1 MASQVHFY
9 FLTLSI
15 LYQIQF
21 LFLGRGLLKPIKPIK
36 EKGFI
41 NTEPALLIVHHN
53 DFSALEES
61 LSHFHQVN
69 TQARI
74 KVYVLDDHSNQE
86 VVQKLTILC
95 DIFKAELIASEA
107 DRGKKKALAWFLPQ
121 IKEDYI
127 IQIDADCKVDE
138 NFLPANLKVI
148 STCSPDLIIG
158 QVRMKPQSN
167 IWSKL
172 AALDHL
178 SLQLVTFSAL
188 KQNVV
193 LMAAGASMAY
203 RRESF
208 LEYLSVGMEWAGGE
222 DTFVAQAMAKDKKSI
237 VPLPSA
243 VVYTDAPK
251 DFKHFIKQRLRWGA
265 KSQAYP
271 SKLAQALA
279 INVALL
285 NLSIVLGTVL
295 SAFLPVSS
303 FLWTLFLY
311 KVVADALLL
320 YRYTE
325 LYGGAKL
332 LQSYLILALLYP
344 VYISIVVLLLP
355 FSAKGKWLASS

>member
-208 LEYLSVGMEWAGGE
+208 LEYLSVGMEWAGG
-222 DTFVAQAMAKDKKSI
+222 
-237 VPLPSA
+237 
-243 VVYTDAPK
+243 
-251 DFKHFIKQRLRWGA
+251 
-265 KSQAYP
+265 
-271 SKLAQALA
+271 KLA
-279 INVALL
+279 
-285 NLSIVLGTVL
+285 LGEL
-295 SAFLPVSS
+295 GASDLRGVSS
-303 FLWTLFLY
+303 
-311 KVVADALLL
+311 
-320 YRYTE
+320 
-325 LYGGAKL
+325 
-332 LQSYLILALLYP
+332 S
-344 VYISIVVLLLP
+344 
-355 FSAKGKWLASS
+355 